1 MYICVKMSIRSK
13 KLVSVLPTIW
23 EINELCKRKYDDIMW
38 GSGKKVKVDVL
49 EIESESEIEVST
61 EVFDMS
67 EYVNM

>member
-1 MYICVKMSIRSK
+1 
-13 KLVSVLPTIW
+13 
-23 EINELCKRKYDDIMW
+23 MW